1 MRIALVVILYF
12 SISGISY
19 GQNSTPQKAEANRL
33 INEADNLLYKPGN
46 ITERNNNLKQSIFL
60 AKKAIQ
66 LDTSRFVA
74 YELLFGAYMMLKEV

>member
-33 INEADNLLYKPGN
+33 INEAGNLLYKPGN
-46 ITERNNNLKQSIFL
+46 ITERDNNLKQSISL
-60 AKKAIQ
+60 AKSHSI
-66 LDTSRFVA
+66 R
-74 YELLFGAYMMLKEV
+74 Y